1 MKVKEGFQLREVCG
15 EFVVV
20 ASGVKNIDFSQV
32 IHFNKSAATIWK
44 SVCQQEFTPEDMAR
58 ILTDEYEVPAATALE
73 DATRLAEQWKEIGIA
88 E

>member
-15 EFVVV
+15 EFIVV

-32 IHFNKSAATIWK
+32 IHFNESAATIWK
-44 SVCQQEFTPEDMAR
+44 ALCQQEFTPDNMAQ
-58 ILTDEYEVPAATALE
+58 ILMNEYEVPATTALE
-73 DATRLAEQWKEIGIA
+73 DATRLAEQWKEIGIV

>member
-44 SVCQQEFTPEDMAR
+44 AVCQQEFTPEDMAR